1 MNISHEEAARAL
13 QEIASSRASM
23 RNAVRSHRGHL
34 YLWIWGT
41 VWVVI
46 SLSIRLASASPSV
59 ANWISVAGIV
69 ATVLVGF
76 VQGQQIRSPIDRR
89 FIAVCAAL
97 LVFGYGV
104 WPVFM
109 GGFHSYQAAFGY
121 STLLWMQV
129 YIVAGIWFDNYWLWI
144 GLGVTAII
152 LAGFLFFP
160 GYFWACTLLCG
171 LTLIGSGI
179 YVRFFWR

>member
-1 MNISHEEAARAL
+1 MNVTPEEAARSL
-13 QEIASSRASM
+13 QEIAASKASM
-23 RNAVRSHRGHL
+23 REAVRSHRGHL
-34 YLWIWGT
+34 YLWIWGI
-41 VWVVI
+41 VWVAI
-46 SLSIRLASASPSV
+46 SLYSRIAAPSAWA
-59 ANWISVAGIV
+59 ANGISAAGVV
-69 ATVLVGF
+69 ATIIVGF
-76 VQGQQIRSPIDRR
+76 VQARQIRSPIDRR

-104 WPVFM
+104 WPLFM

-129 YIVAGIWFDNYWLWI
+129 YIVAGIWFDNYWLWV

-160 GYFWACTLLCG
+160 AFFWACTMLCG

-179 YVRFFWR
+179 YVRYFWR